1 MSVGDKIDISVDA
14 KQTIHFRVARA
25 MVICSIAIICLLVLV
40 AVMALG
46 TSSSYLT
53 KDIADNYVAHIGP
66 AMRAALDSKSSQEEL
81 RQKLSALE
89 HLDLLAHG
97 VLLDEQNKPLAEWH
111 RDGDEAAFDGKI
123 AKKIAAGEFK
133 SSGTI
138 LYIKSYIDN
147 KKDYSVMVGLDAVGL
162 FTEQITRFGLFYF
175 VGAIGFVLF
184 CYLAFYL
191 ADFHLI
197 KPLTH
202 VGEHASKML
211 DKSDLTYVLPFE
223 SDTEIGQCTIVIN
236 TINDKMRTL
245 LLSFRDVCEE
255 FEKVVK
261 SLEEQGGNVSADSQ
275 TMKKNIDNT
284 KGKMEE
290 LTTSFMAVNEE
301 LSKLTAQSERGS
313 TTVYEMG
320 QVNQEMFENVTAMSS
335 SVMQSIEAIK
345 QMGAAIEQTGSYVG
359 QLNDDIG
366 SVNASMQRLD
376 SSIALEEKSAF
387 DSINL
392 SKELAQNADNGM
404 TALKQTIEG
413 IEQIQNN
420 SGEIA
425 KVIATL
431 GDHAM
436 DIGNIL
442 HVIDDVTKQTN
453 LLALNAAIISAQAG
467 EHGRGFAVVA
477 DEIGALASRTKDST
491 KEIAELIDTIQ
502 NEAKMAVAVMEESN
516 STIERGAKLGAEA
529 ARAFDKLKESADK
542 STAQAKILAEATAEQ
557 STDVKNVTQAIA
569 SITGTVEAINHSAR
583 RQADEAAALNQAA
596 NKMNMLNQQVARSSE
611 EQARS
616 AKEVL
621 RVIQNISK
629 MAEAVNGR
637 QIAQTEGTK
646 LAVSTISAVG
656 NCANLQDESTG
667 RLTRAIDEISHH
679 IGKLQSYT
687 KEFKIS

>member
-1 MSVGDKIDISVDA
+1 MYSKFQIKDHKLIVG
-14 KQTIHFRVARA
+14 T
-25 MVICSIAIICLLVLV
+25 SIAERLWENLARFSGIYFLITIIVATLVCLLFVV
-40 AVMALG
+40 FNKRI
-46 TSSSYLT
+46 LT
-53 KDIADNYVAHIGP
+53 PLINLNRNANKILADNDLTTPLPIEAQSQIGQITKCINLII
-66 AMRAALDSKSSQEEL
+66 ARL
-81 RQKLSALE
+81 RNML
-89 HLDLLAHG
+89 LDLR
-97 VLLDEQNKPLAEWH
+97 ETCNKFADITASLQ
-111 RDGDEAAFDGKI
+111 
-123 AKKIAAGEFK
+123 AAGSDITANATAIRTDITTTKETMNELNNSF
-133 SSGTI
+133 G
-138 LYIKSYIDN
+138 
-147 KKDYSVMVGLDAVGL
+147 SVAAKL
-162 FTEQITRFGLFYF
+162 Q
-175 VGAIGFVLF
+175 
-184 CYLAFYL
+184 
-191 ADFHLI
+191 
-197 KPLTH
+197 
-202 VGEHASKML
+202 
-211 DKSDLTYVLPFE
+211 
-223 SDTEIGQCTIVIN
+223 
-236 TINDKMRTL
+236 
-245 LLSFRDVCEE
+245 
-255 FEKVVK
+255 
-261 SLEEQGGNVSADSQ
+261 
-275 TMKKNIDNT
+275 
-284 KGKMEE
+284 E
-290 LTTSFMAVNEE
+290 LN
-301 LSKLTAQSERGS
+301 AQSERGS
-313 TTVYEMG
+313 TTVYQMG
-320 QVNQEMFENVTAMSS
+320 QVNQEVFENVTSMSA
-335 SVMQSIEAIK
+335 SVSQSIAAIAQMSEAI
-345 QMGAAIEQTGSYVG
+345 QETATHVA
-359 QLNDDIG
+359 QLNSDIG
-366 SVNASMQRLD
+366 SVDVAMQRLS
-376 SSIALEEKSAF
+376 SSITMEENSSK
-387 DSINL
+387 DSLIL
-392 SKELAQNADNGM
+392 AKELAVNADAGM
-404 TALKQTIEG
+404 QALKKTIDG
-413 IEQIQNN
+413 IALMQK
-420 SGEIA
+420 SSDDTA
-425 KVIATL
+425 AVIRTL
-431 GDHAM
+431 GNHAM

-442 HVIDDVTKQTN
+442 HVIDDVTKQTG